1 MRVNEA
7 FHEAARGVWSDRAS
21 GTSRG
26 VRRGVLRSSRGRRTL
41 EVWLDPGRA
50 RGGTQGVAQREGVAQ
65 RGVRE
70 GVPVH
75 GWAISLGKHAG
86 IVQARPASDGFCSGD
101 LAPPVGIRQ
110 VALARILR
118 TSPSVRR
125 ANGGGEAR
133 RKTKESIAREA
144 RTSDSSPLSRVT
156 PGMQTAFGSRA
167 RPHAA
172 DRSAPSPDGTTD
184 SARGPSPRWLPRPSR
199 PALGADRRPRVALD
213 APPRTWSGTTRSRT
227 DCRRA
232 STRRSEHGVS
242 SFEGTPRRR
251 RAELGDPRE
260 APTS

>member
-1 MRVNEA
+1 MGFTMRVNEA

-101 LAPPVGIRQ
+101 LVPPVGIRQ

-118 TSPSVRR
+118 
-125 ANGGGEAR
+125 
-133 RKTKESIAREA
+133 
-144 RTSDSSPLSRVT
+144 DS
-156 PGMQTAFGSRA
+156 
-167 RPHAA
+167 
-172 DRSAPSPDGTTD
+172 
-184 SARGPSPRWLPRPSR
+184 PSPRPPSKRKGCSLASSARSFMLAVTSRGSLAIPSSRVLDSGAPRAILPITRNRGQRVAEPRPSFPR
-199 PALGADRRPRVALD
+199 RADRGAAKRGIPA
-213 APPRTWSGTTRSRT
+213 
-227 DCRRA
+227 
-232 STRRSEHGVS
+232 E
-242 SFEGTPRRR
+242 PRRGASPR
-251 RAELGDPRE
+251 SLTAEK
-260 APTS
+260 